1 MAYATV
7 WRGWALVQQG
17 RHQEGTAQIEQGLAV
32 SRQAGLELLR
42 PLHLGL
48 LAEAYEKVDRFDEAL
63 TALGEALAAS
73 DEHESDAHEAENRR
87 LKGELLL
94 RHGDSNVTEAK
105 TCFERGPSKLRAARA
120 KSLELRATT
129 SLARQ
134 SSNRYRRRSQHIPV
148 NRLCPSIGC
157 ERPWNTHFYENDLQR
172 DG

>member
-1 MAYATV
+1 
-7 WRGWALVQQG
+7 
-17 RHQEGTAQIEQGLAV
+17 
-32 SRQAGLELLR
+32 LELLR

-73 DEHESDAHEAENRR
+73 DEHESDAHEAEIRR

-105 TCFERGPSKLRAARA
+105 TCFERAIKVARRQSA